1 MKKALALAVTPAASF
16 ACDLSGTRMTNTNLS
31 GTNLRNTNL
40 GVADLKRAILK
51 DTDLRGFNLRDAN
64 LSGGNFGPA
73 QNGVRAYVKSCPSS
87 LPNNN

>member
-16 ACDLSGTRMTNTNLS
+16 ACDLS